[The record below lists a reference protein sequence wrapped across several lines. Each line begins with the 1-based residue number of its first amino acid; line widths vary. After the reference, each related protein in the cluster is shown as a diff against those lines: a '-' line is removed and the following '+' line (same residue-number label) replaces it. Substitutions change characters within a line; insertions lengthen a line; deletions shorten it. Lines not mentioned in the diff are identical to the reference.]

1 MIMTL
6 HPSINRYFEQH
17 PEMRD
22 MMQTPTMPLDQ
33 RPPIKFVE
41 DRLIASAEFD
51 IPVRIYTPDGDGPF
65 PLFVFYHG
73 GGWVS
78 GDLETHDVNC
88 RNIANESGYKV
99 IAVAYRLAPAYPFP
113 AAPNDCYVAT
123 KWVAEHANE
132 LNGDPNQIAVGGP
145 SAGGNLAAAVTLMA
159 RERQEFTIRKQVLL
173 YPAIDLTGT
182 EEQYSSLKENSRG
195 YGMTLYPDQANPYIK
210 ETNDASHPYA
220 SPIKANDLKDLPPA
234 LVLTAEHDPL
244 RDEGEAYANKLKE
257 AGVYVECKRF
267 NGTIHGFMFHFSE
280 LDDYKEGF
288 KMVGSF
294 LKKEIFSGKL

>member
-1 MIMTL
+1 MTL
-6 HPSINRYFEQH
+6 HPSINRFFEQY
-17 PEMRD
+17 PKMRD
-22 MMQTPTMPLDQ
+22 MMQTPTVPLHQ

-41 DRLIASAEFD
+41 DRVIASEEYD

-65 PLFVFYHG
+65 PLFVFFHG

-99 IAVAYRLAPAYPFP
+99 IAVNYRLAPAHPFP
-113 AAPNDCYVAT
+113 AAPIDCYAAT
-123 KWVAEHANE
+123 KWAAENVNE
-132 LNGDPNQIAVGGP
+132 LNGDQNQIAVGGP

-159 RERQEFTIRKQVLL
+159 RERQEFTITKQVLL

-182 EEQYSSLKENSRG
+182 VQQYPSLKENASG
-195 YGMTLYPDQANPYIK
+195 YGITMYPDQANPYIK
-210 ETNDASHPYA
+210 EPADASHPYA

-244 RDEGEAYANKLKE
+244 RDEGEAYANKLQE
-257 AGVYVECKRF
+257 NGVYVECKRF
-267 NGTIHGFMFHFSE
+267 NATIHGFMFHFSE